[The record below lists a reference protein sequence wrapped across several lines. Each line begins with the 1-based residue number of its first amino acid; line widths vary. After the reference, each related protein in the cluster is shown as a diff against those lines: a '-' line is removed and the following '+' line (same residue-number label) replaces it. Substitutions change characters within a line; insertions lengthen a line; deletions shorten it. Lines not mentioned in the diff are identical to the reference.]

1 MRFSDE
7 VVVALQDWHEARE
20 SANRHNRNL
29 LQYGGALAALFGIV
43 TGFGG
48 IVTVAIGVGERGG
61 TPFGVAAVVV
71 GAAGIVLG
79 ALLVLA
85 IVRAF
90 RERQL
95 AEERAAEMLRIL
107 IRHDP
112 ERFMP
117 REELTRERA
126 AESE

>member
-1 MRFSDE
+1 MSFSDE
-7 VVVALQDWHEARE
+7 VVIALQDWHEARE

-29 LQYGGALAALFGIV
+29 LQYAAALATLFGIEA
-43 TGFGG
+43 GFDG
-48 IVTVAIGVGERGG
+48 IVIVAIGLGRRGSVY
-61 TPFGVAAVVV
+61 FGVAMAILGV
-71 GAAGIVLG
+71 AGIFLG

-85 IVRAF
+85 IVRDF
-90 RERQL
+90 RERQV
-95 AEERAAEMLRIL
+95 AEERVAEMLRVL

>member
-1 MRFSDE
+1 M
-7 VVVALQDWHEARE
+7 
-20 SANRHNRNL
+20 
-29 LQYGGALAALFGIV
+29 
-43 TGFGG
+43 
-48 IVTVAIGVGERGG
+48 
-61 TPFGVAAVVV
+61 GVAMVVL

-79 ALLVLA
+79 GLLALA

-95 AEERAAEMLRIL
+95 AEKRAAEMLRIL

-112 ERFMP
+112 QRFMP

-126 AESE
+126 AESA

>member
-1 MRFSDE
+1 MSFSDE
-7 VVVALQDWHEARE
+7 VVVALQDWHQARE

-29 LQYGGALAALFGIV
+29 LQYGVALSALFGIEA
-43 TGFGG
+43 GFGG
-48 IVTVAIGVGERGG
+48 IVAVAIRVRPGGG
-61 TPFGVAAVVV
+61 TPFGVAAVIL

-79 ALLVLA
+79 ALLAVA

-90 RERQL
+90 RERQV
-95 AEERAAEMLRIL
+95 AEELAAEMLPIL

-117 REELTRERA
+117 REELTRDLG